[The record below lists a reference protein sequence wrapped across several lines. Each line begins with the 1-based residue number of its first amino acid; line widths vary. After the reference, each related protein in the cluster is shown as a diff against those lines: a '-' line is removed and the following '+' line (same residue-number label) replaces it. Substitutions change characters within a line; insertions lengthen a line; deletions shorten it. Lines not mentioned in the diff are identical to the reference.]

1 MDLLALSRNVPELT
15 EIERL
20 AADLPAGVR
29 VRVLDSVIHQ
39 GVELPIHCF
48 EAGPK
53 DPTTPV
59 FLLVGGVHGLE
70 RIGTHVV
77 TSFMKTLFSH
87 LAWDTTHGALF
98 KKTRLIIVPLLN
110 PSGMLLRTRSNS
122 RGIDLM
128 RNAPVEAT
136 QPHWVPFIGGHRLGP
151 FMPWFR
157 GSAADNGG
165 GLEQEAAALE
175 NLVKE
180 AIFPAEA
187 AISLDVH
194 SGFGTVDRLWFPY
207 AKSREPF
214 PGVAEVF
221 KLSALLER
229 TYPHHVYHIEPQA
242 LSYTTHGDLWD
253 YFHDSW
259 MAKKRPAGRFLPL
272 ALELGSWLWVK
283 KNPRQI
289 LSLLGAFNPVIRH
302 RYKRI
307 LRRHVAL
314 LDFMTRAA
322 ANHRQWSVASQRE
335 RQAIEEK
342 AHDRWY
348 SGQPDSPVVPAAK

>member
-20 AADLPAGVR
+20 AADLPSGVR
-29 VRVLDSVIHQ
+29 VRVLDSVIHH
-39 GVELPIHCF
+39 GVALPIHCF
-48 EAGPK
+48 EVGPK
-53 DPTTPV
+53 DPSTPV

-87 LAWDTTHGALF
+87 LAWDSTQRGLF
-98 KKTRLIIVPLLN
+98 KKTRLVMVPLLN

-136 QPHWVPFIGGHRLGP
+136 QPHWVPFVGGHRLGP
-151 FMPWFR
+151 FLPWFR
-157 GSAADNGG
+157 GLPEKDGG
-165 GLEQEAAALE
+165 GLEKEAAALE
-175 NLVKE
+175 NLVRE
-180 AIFPAEA
+180 SVFPSEA
-187 AISLDVH
+187 ALSLDVH

-214 PGVAEVF
+214 PAMAEVF
-221 KLSALLER
+221 KLSALLDR
-229 TYPHHVYHIEPQA
+229 THPHHVYQIEPQS

-253 YFHDSW
+253 YFHDAW
-259 MAKKRPAGRFLPL
+259 TTGKRPAGRFLPL

-283 KNPRQI
+283 KNPRQL
-289 LSLLGAFNPVIRH
+289 LSLLGAFNPIIRH
-302 RYKRI
+302 RYRRI
-307 LRRHVAL
+307 LRRHFQL

-322 ANHRQWSVASQRE
+322 ANHRQWTVVSTRE
-335 RQAIEEK
+335 RRSVEEK
-342 AHDRWY
+342 AMDRWY
-348 SGQPDSPVVPAAK
+348 SGQAPSSVAPAAK

>member
-1 MDLLALSRNVPELT
+1 MDLLALARNVPELT
-15 EIERL
+15 EIDRL
-20 AADLPAGVR
+20 AADLPPGMR
-29 VRVLDSVIHQ
+29 VRILDSVTHH
-39 GVELPIHCF
+39 GVALPIHCF
-48 EAGPK
+48 ETGPE
-53 DPTTPV
+53 DPETPV

-87 LAWDTTHGALF
+87 MAWDSTQSALF
-98 KKTRLIIVPLLN
+98 KKTRLIVVPLLN
-110 PSGMLLRTRSNS
+110 PAGMLMRTRSNG
-122 RGIDLM
+122 RGVDLM

-136 QPHWVPFIGGHRLGP
+136 QPHWIPFVGGHRLGP

-157 GSAADNGG
+157 GPEPVSGDGM
-165 GLEQEAAALE
+165 EKEAAALE
-175 NLVKE
+175 HLVRE
-180 AIFPAEA
+180 AVFPAEA
-187 AISLDVH
+187 ALSLDVH

-207 AKSREPF
+207 AKSLEPF
-214 PGVAEVF
+214 PAVAEVF
-221 KLSALLER
+221 KLSGLLDR
-229 TYPHHVYHIEPQA
+229 TYPHHVYQVEPQA
-242 LSYTTHGDLWD
+242 LNYTTHGDLWD
-253 YFHDSW
+253 YFHDEYV
-259 MAKKRPAGRFLPL
+259 AEKNPPGRFLPL

-302 RYKRI
+302 RYRRI

-322 ANHRQWSVASQRE
+322 ANPGQWSVRSRKE
-335 RQAIEEK
+335 RKALEEK

-348 SGQPDSPVVPAAK
+348 TGSPAKGALPAAK